1 MQERPL
7 FMKKMALCLFI
18 ICSLCPGSVR
28 GEDYGD
34 LVRYKYNPIEDW
46 WKFRANKS
54 VLHYNPMEDEFVY
67 RYPGQEIRFNPA
79 EETWEFAEKE
89 KQLHY
94 DILRD
99 KWFFFG
105 EYYLHEKEEQKPV
118 KKLTPLSPVE

>member
-1 MQERPL
+1 MKVPALTILITCLLFPL
-7 FMKKMALCLFI
+7 LAH
-18 ICSLCPGSVR
+18 

-54 VLHYNPMEDEFVY
+54 VLHYNPMANEFTY
-67 RYPGQEIRFNPA
+67 KYPGQDLRFNPA
-79 EETWEFAEKE
+79 EETWEFAEQE

-105 EYYLHEKEEQKPV
+105 EYYLGEKEEQKPA
-118 KKLTPLSPVE
+118 KKLTPLSPTE